1 MIQSHRRLLV
11 VATVIL
17 SLGALLPSRPAEAA
31 GGNIDVANPHAVGY
45 LDVTAA
51 RYRADSTGKTDSTA
65 AIQRAVDDARWQCRA
80 VFFPPGVFL
89 VSDTIWCR
97 QGVLKNRHKERTKDP
112 EARAMGL
119 GGAVRGLPCALFGSR
134 RGAKR
139 PVMRLAPNSAGFQDP
154 KKAKP
159 VVRFWRGAV
168 GNPEKEQTN
177 ASFEQMFVNID
188 IEIGPGNAGA
198 IGIHHQA
205 AQGSGVQD
213 CTVDATHGFA
223 GLKGGAGS
231 GGGHANVTVIGG
243 QYGAYIWGAQP
254 APTITGFTL
263 LGQQKCALAY
273 AGWQTLTAVGV
284 HIVSESRSSLIRTT
298 SWPGSYDTYGQ
309 FSLVDSVIVSRGAG
323 ASEST
328 GITAGANVY
337 LNNVYMENVRV
348 PAAYAFSGDGAEI
361 NGNPKGWLRIP
372 EYAHGIDP
380 DRNRLPF
387 KLSTSVYIDGTR
399 LPGKTY
405 GGDRAIPAAR
415 PPSDL
420 QSRHLWSE
428 PFPSWESPGAV
439 SVKASPYNAKG
450 DGKTDD
456 AKAIQRAIDEHE
468 IVFVPR
474 GVYRVSRTIDLRPD
488 TKLIGIHQSFARFRA
503 MVEAEDGSFRDGTN
517 PQPVIRTADSAD
529 GQTTL
534 AFLAISAS
542 HPATY
547 CLHWRTG
554 RNSILRSVTF
564 HPPSESRRRKL
575 KEGHV
580 SPSHPAVYVSGNGG
594 GRWYNVH
601 VDSFGSRHL
610 DYRHF
615 LIEGTS
621 QPLRFYQCNPEHS
634 MSGCNLE
641 ARNAKYLSFYGLKG
655 ESPVPICRFL
665 DCDHIR
671 VFGYGGLARG
681 SGPID
686 TILHF
691 RNTPNF
697 LGANL
702 MDRFMRR
709 ERNADK
715 WPMLVDEHDPGTTV
729 ALPPLDRPVLYRRG
743 VPLGEPEAG
752 R

>member
-1 MIQSHRRLLV
+1 MVRNYYHMLV
-11 VATVIL
+11 LPAAIL
-17 SLGALLPSRPAEAA
+17 CSGMLLPPRPAEAA
-31 GGNIDVANPHAVGY
+31 EGNIDVSNAYAVGY

-51 RYRADSTGKTDSTA
+51 PYRADPTGETDSTA
-65 AIQRAVDDARWQCRA
+65 AIQRAVDDARWHCRA
-80 VFFPPGVFL
+80 LFFPPGVFL

-139 PVMRLAPNSAGFQDP
+139 PVIRLVPNSAGFQDP

-168 GNPEKEQTN
+168 GNPDKEQTN
-177 ASFEQMFVNID
+177 ASFEQMFVYID

-213 CTVDATHGFA
+213 CKVDATHGFA
-223 GLKGGAGS
+223 GLRGGAGS

-263 LGQQKCALAY
+263 IGQQKCALSY

-284 HIVSESRSSLIRTT
+284 RIVSESPSSLIRTT

-309 FSLVDSVIVSRGAG
+309 FSLVDSVLTSRGAG
-323 ASEST
+323 AGQST
-328 GITAGANVY
+328 GITAGASVY
-337 LNNVYMENVRV
+337 LNNVFMENVRV

-361 NGNPKGWLRIP
+361 DGNPKGWLRIP

-387 KLSTSVYIDGTR
+387 KLKTSVYIDGTR
-399 LPGKTY
+399 LPGRTY
-405 GGDRAIPAAR
+405 GGDKAIPAVR

-420 QSRHLWSE
+420 QRRHLWSD

-439 SVKASPYNAKG
+439 SVKAPPYNAKG

-474 GVYRVSRTIDLRPD
+474 GVYRVSRTIDLRPN
-488 TKLIGIHQSFARFRA
+488 TKLIGIHQSFARFAA
-503 MVEAEDGSFRDGTN
+503 MTEAEGSSFRDATN

-534 AFLAISAS
+534 AFLGISAS

-601 VDSFGSRHL
+601 VDSFGSRHP

-621 QPLRFYQCNPEHS
+621 QPLCFYQCNPEHS

-655 ESPVPICRFL
+655 ESPVPIGRFL

-681 SGPID
+681 SGPTD
-686 TILHF
+686 TILHL

-709 ERNADK
+709 ERNANK
-715 WPMLVDEHDPGTTV
+715 WPMLIDEWNPGTTV
-729 ALPPLDRPVLYRRG
+729 ALRPLDRPVLYRRG
-743 VPLGEPEAG
+743 TPLGKPESG

>member
-1 MIQSHRRLLV
+1 MTRSDHHLFVLP
-11 VATVIL
+11 VAIL
-17 SLGALLPSRPAEAA
+17 SWWALAPTRSAEAA
-31 GGNIDVANPHAVGY
+31 GGNIDVTNPHAVGY

-51 RYRADSTGKTDSTA
+51 PYNADPTGKADSTE

-80 VFFPPGVFL
+80 VFFRAGIFL

-112 EARAMGL
+112 EARSMGL

-139 PVMRLAPNSAGFQDP
+139 PMIRLAPNSPGFQDP

-168 GNPEKEQTN
+168 GNPDKEQTN

-188 IEIGPGNAGA
+188 IEIGSGNGGA

-243 QYGAYIWGAQP
+243 QYGAYIRGAQP

-263 LGQQKCALAY
+263 LGQQTCALYY

-284 HIVSESRSSLIRTT
+284 HIVSESTSSLIRTT

-309 FSLVDSVIVSRGAG
+309 FSLIDSVITSRGAG
-323 ASEST
+323 AGQST
-328 GITAGANVY
+328 GITAGASVY
-337 LNNVYMENVRV
+337 LNNVYLENVRV

-361 NGNPKGWLRIP
+361 DSNPKGWLRIP

-405 GGDRAIPAAR
+405 GGDQTTPAVR

-420 QSRHLWSE
+420 QSRHLWAE

-439 SVKASPYNAKG
+439 SVKAPPYSALG

-456 AKAIQRAIDEHE
+456 AKAIQRAIDDHE

-474 GVYRVSRTIDLRPD
+474 GVYRVSRTIDLRPN

-503 MVEAEDGSFRDGTN
+503 MVEAEDGSFRDETD
-517 PQPVIRTADSAD
+517 PQPVIRTADSKD
-529 GQTTL
+529 GQTTV
-534 AFLAISAS
+534 AFLGISAS
-542 HPATY
+542 HPATF

-554 RNSILRSVTF
+554 RNSVLRSVTF
-564 HPPSESRRRKL
+564 HPPSESKRRKL

-580 SPSHPAVYVSGNGG
+580 SPSHSAVYVSGNGG

-601 VDSFGSRHL
+601 VDSFGSRHHK
-610 DYRHF
+610 YRHF

-641 ARNAKYLSFYGLKG
+641 ARNSKYLSFYGLKG

-681 SGPID
+681 SQLSD

-715 WPMLVDEHDPGTTV
+715 WPMLIDERDPGTTV
-729 ALPPLDRPVLYRRG
+729 AVPPLDRPVLYRRG
-743 VPLGEPEAG
+743 APLGKPEAG
-752 R
+752 E